1 MTPPKSLPR
10 ALAIAA
16 LVFGLDQASKLWVVD
31 RLDLPAKGRIEVL
44 DPWFNLVMAWNQ
56 GVNFGLFDLGLGGR
70 GVLVALALAIVAGIV
85 WWIRGARGWAA
96 AIGGGL
102 VIGGALGNVVDRIR
116 WGAVADFV
124 NMSCCGLN
132 NPYAFNIADAAI
144 FAGIATLLLFGAEPQ
159 PGRARGR
166 DGGDGIG

>member
-1 MTPPKSLPR
+1 MTPPRSLPR

-16 LVFGLDQASKLWVVD
+16 LVFLFDQASKLWVVD
-31 RLDLPAKGRIEVL
+31 WLGLPARGRIEVL

-70 GVLVALALAIVAGIV
+70 GFLIALALAIVAGIV
-85 WWIRGARGWAA
+85 WWIRDARGWAPA
-96 AIGGGL
+96 VGGGL
-102 VIGGALGNVVDRIR
+102 VVGGALGNVIDRIR

-124 NMSCCGLN
+124 NMSCCGLD

-144 FAGIATLLLFGAEPQ
+144 FAGIATLLLFGGDMRPEH
-159 PGRARGR
+159 ARGR